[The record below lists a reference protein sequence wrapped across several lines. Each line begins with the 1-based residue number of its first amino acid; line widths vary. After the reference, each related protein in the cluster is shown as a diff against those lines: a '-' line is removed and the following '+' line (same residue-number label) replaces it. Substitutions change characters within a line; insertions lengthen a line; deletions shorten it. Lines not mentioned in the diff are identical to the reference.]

1 MDGHGRGPRRGA
13 SGAVHVSGT
22 AVWIAAAPLAA
33 LGAMARFG
41 VDRAVTVRSARALPL
56 GTLTVNTVGSLL
68 LGLLIG
74 AGVGGGTMLLLG
86 GAFLGSFTTF
96 STWML
101 ETHRVTAHHG
111 RLQGAANV
119 AVGVSAGL
127 AAVALGWALGAL
139 IGG

>member
-1 MDGHGRGPRRGA
+1 M
-13 SGAVHVSGT
+13 SGT
-22 AVWIAAAPLAA
+22 IAWIAAAPLAA

-41 VDRAVTVRSARALPL
+41 VDRAMTVRSARALPL

-68 LGLLIG
+68 LGVLTG
-74 AGVGGGTMLLLG
+74 AGAGGDTTLVLG

-111 RLQGAANV
+111 RRLGAANV
-119 AVGVSAGL
+119 AIGVGAGL

-139 IGG
+139 VTGG